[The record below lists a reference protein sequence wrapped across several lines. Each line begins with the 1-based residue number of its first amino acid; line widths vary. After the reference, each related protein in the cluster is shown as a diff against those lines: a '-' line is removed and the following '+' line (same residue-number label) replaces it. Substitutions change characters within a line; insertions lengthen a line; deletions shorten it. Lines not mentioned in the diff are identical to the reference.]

1 MVLAWVI
8 IILLITAPLWIWALY
23 LLFLAKLE
31 ELGSPSVTKLDP
43 GKYAEMAE
51 FLNNL

>member
-31 ELGSPSVTKLDP
+31 ELDDKLSPEERKKRWERTLY
-43 GKYAEMAE
+43 GR
-51 FLNNL
+51 